1 MTNPQFHDTIYSQ
14 KGKENP
20 KHQKGNESMLKVVMN
35 GAIDSLS
42 TVSDLDEAMTILF
55 PALNNPNV
63 SGNIVNAET
72 GEALVIVENGDVTY
86 LAPETMTDML
96 NDIFEVDPMLA
107 LGLAVELMGTL
118 MGD

>member
-1 MTNPQFHDTIYSQ
+1 
-14 KGKENP
+14 
-20 KHQKGNESMLKVVMN
+20 MLKVVMN

-42 TVSDLDEAMTILF
+42 TVSGMDEAMTILF

-72 GEALVIVENGDVTY
+72 GEALVIVENGNVTY
-86 LAPETMTDML
+86 LAPDTMTEML
-96 NDIFEVDPMLA
+96 DDIFEADPMLA
-107 LGLAVELMGTL
+107 LGLVLELMGVM